1 MQCPKCQFENRER
14 ANFCKKCGDKL
25 EPKCPSCGCPYQSD
39 SIFCDGCGHDL
50 KQSKETLSGSDLGST
65 PPLDEKVVSTP
76 LEFEGER
83 KYVTVLFSDMSGY
96 TSMSEKLDPEEVK
109 EISSRIFG
117 EISQVIAKYD
127 GFIEKYIGDAVMA
140 LFGVPISQEDDPVR
154 AIRAAREIHDLV
166 ANLSPEYQSRI
177 SQPLTMHTGINTGL
191 VVTGEIDLKR
201 GTHGVA
207 GDTINL
213 AARLSN
219 LALPN
224 EIVVAP
230 DTCRLTEGYF
240 VFEELEPTKIKGKKE
255 PVKAHKV
262 ISPKAVPRKVHRL
275 HGLRADLIGRK
286 TEIDQLA
293 ERVEQLRQGKGGIVS
308 ICGDAGT
315 GKSRLVEEF
324 KSTLDIEAIQWR
336 EGHAYAYSQNSPYT
350 TVIDLLN
357 RAFQLEEGDSS
368 EKLREKLESG
378 IEYLVGETEDII
390 PYIGSLFSLSYP
402 EVEDVSPEF
411 WKVRLREGMKSILD
425 AFAQGAPTIICLE
438 DLHWADPSSVD
449 LIRFVLEKPG
459 HPALFVCV
467 YRPTFSLFSSQQL
480 TTIGESYSE
489 IRLQDLS
496 PSETQDMAASLLKS
510 DTIPADLRRFIQ
522 KKIGGNPF
530 YMEEALNSLVE
541 AKTLVPDNEGWKLT
555 KAISDADIPSTI
567 QGVLAA
573 RLDRLGKETRRI
585 LQEAS
590 VIGRTF
596 FYEILKK
603 ITDLKDQIDGSLNK
617 LERLD
622 LIRTKSFE
630 VDLEYIFK
638 HALTQDAVYNGL
650 LKKERQMIHERIG
663 QAMEQLFHDRLAE
676 FYETLAYHFSRGQ
689 SLLKAVS
696 YLSNSGEKSLRR
708 FALEEAHNYY
718 QEAFTLLNNQAEK
731 SGAENEL
738 MVDIILKWA
747 LVFNHRGDFKG
758 LNDLLT
764 PYEGTAQTLNDKSK
778 LGLFYAWLGFAIWVK
793 GKTWDGYGYLNKA
806 LTLGEETGNHE
817 VLGYACTWLGWAC
830 WDLGQLEEGIA
841 FGERAQNVHKK
852 FLKGNHYIHFSSL
865 GAIGHICFATGDA
878 KRAFESADAHMH
890 YGQKHSSVR
899 SKVFGHIDMGCG
911 HFVSGDFPS
920 AIESFKRGVQIS
932 PDPFFITYARFWL
945 GVSYLLQNR
954 VQEAEAELREVLA
967 FSRTYG
973 TGIFEFITL
982 AFLGVISISK
992 GQLGDGLK
1000 MLEDGTREHMEED
1013 RKSLY
1018 AVLEGTLGKVYLQIL
1033 QGEGPKNLSFMLK
1046 NIGFLAKNIPFAA
1059 KKAEEHLNKS
1069 MKVSREIG
1077 ANNPLALALMDMGA
1091 LHSAKK
1097 RSEKAQEC
1105 ISEAIQIFE
1114 QCEAEVYLKQAKEAL
1129 ESLK

>member
-14 ANFCKKCGDKL
+14 ANFCKICGDRL

-39 SIFCDGCGHDL
+39 SIFCDGCGHAL
-50 KQSKETLSGSDLGST
+50 TKSKETLPGSDLGPKPS
-65 PPLDEKVVSTP
+65 LDEKVVSTP

-230 DTCRLTEGYF
+230 DTSRLTEGYF
-240 VFEELEPTKIKGKKE
+240 VFEELKPTKIKGKKE
-255 PVKAHKV
+255 PVKAYKV
-262 ISPKAVPRKVHRL
+262 LSPKAVPRKVHRL

-357 RAFQLEEGDSS
+357 RAFQLEEGDSP

-378 IEYLVGETEDII
+378 IEHLVGETEDII
-390 PYIGSLFSLSYP
+390 PYIGNLFSLSYP

-411 WKVRLREGMKSILD
+411 WKVRLQEGMKSILD

-467 YRPTFSLFSSQQL
+467 YRPIFSLFSSQQL

-510 DTIPADLRRFIQ
+510 DTIPADLRLFFLKI
-522 KKIGGNPF
+522 IGGNPF
-530 YMEEALNSLVE
+530 
-541 AKTLVPDNEGWKLT
+541 
-555 KAISDADIPSTI
+555 
-567 QGVLAA
+567 
-573 RLDRLGKETRRI
+573 
-585 LQEAS
+585 
-590 VIGRTF
+590 
-596 FYEILKK
+596 
-603 ITDLKDQIDGSLNK
+603 
-617 LERLD
+617 
-622 LIRTKSFE
+622 
-630 VDLEYIFK
+630 
-638 HALTQDAVYNGL
+638 
-650 LKKERQMIHERIG
+650 
-663 QAMEQLFHDRLAE
+663 
-676 FYETLAYHFSRGQ
+676 
-689 SLLKAVS
+689 
-696 YLSNSGEKSLRR
+696 
-708 FALEEAHNYY
+708 
-718 QEAFTLLNNQAEK
+718 
-731 SGAENEL
+731 
-738 MVDIILKWA
+738 
-747 LVFNHRGDFKG
+747 
-758 LNDLLT
+758 
-764 PYEGTAQTLNDKSK
+764 
-778 LGLFYAWLGFAIWVK
+778 
-793 GKTWDGYGYLNKA
+793 
-806 LTLGEETGNHE
+806 
-817 VLGYACTWLGWAC
+817 
-830 WDLGQLEEGIA
+830 
-841 FGERAQNVHKK
+841 
-852 FLKGNHYIHFSSL
+852 
-865 GAIGHICFATGDA
+865 
-878 KRAFESADAHMH
+878 
-890 YGQKHSSVR
+890 
-899 SKVFGHIDMGCG
+899 
-911 HFVSGDFPS
+911 
-920 AIESFKRGVQIS
+920 
-932 PDPFFITYARFWL
+932 
-945 GVSYLLQNR
+945 
-954 VQEAEAELREVLA
+954 
-967 FSRTYG
+967 
-973 TGIFEFITL
+973 
-982 AFLGVISISK
+982 
-992 GQLGDGLK
+992 
-1000 MLEDGTREHMEED
+1000 
-1013 RKSLY
+1013 
-1018 AVLEGTLGKVYLQIL
+1018 
-1033 QGEGPKNLSFMLK
+1033 
-1046 NIGFLAKNIPFAA
+1046 
-1059 KKAEEHLNKS
+1059 
-1069 MKVSREIG
+1069 
-1077 ANNPLALALMDMGA
+1077 
-1091 LHSAKK
+1091 
-1097 RSEKAQEC
+1097 
-1105 ISEAIQIFE
+1105 
-1114 QCEAEVYLKQAKEAL
+1114 
-1129 ESLK
+1129 

>member
-1 MQCPKCQFENRER
+1 MQCPKCQFENREG

-25 EPKCPSCGCPYQSD
+25 ELKCPSCGCLYQSD
-39 SIFCDGCGHDL
+39 SIFCDGCGYAL
-50 KQSKETLSGSDLGST
+50 KKNKGILPGSDSETIL
-65 PPLDEKVVSTP
+65 LLNKKVASPP

-96 TSMSEKLDPEEVK
+96 TSMSERLDPEEVK
-109 EISSRIFG
+109 EISGRIFG

-127 GFIEKYIGDAVMA
+127 GFIEKYVGDAVMA

-154 AIRAAREIHDLV
+154 AIKAAREIHCLV
-166 ANLSPEYQSRI
+166 ANLSPKYQSKI

-191 VVTGEIDLKR
+191 VVTGEINLER

-213 AARLSN
+213 AARLSG

-224 EIVVAP
+224 EILVAP

-240 VFEELEPTKIKGKKE
+240 VLEELEPTMIKGKKE
-255 PVKAHKV
+255 PVQAYKV
-262 ISPKAVPRKVHRL
+262 ISPKAIPRKVHRL

-286 TEIDQLA
+286 TEIDQLK
-293 ERVEQLRQGKGGIVS
+293 EGVDRLRQGKGGIVS

-315 GKSRLVEEF
+315 GKSRLMEEF
-324 KSTLDIEAIQWR
+324 KSTLDIEEIQWR
-336 EGHAYAYSQNSPYT
+336 EGHAYAYSQNSPYA

-357 RAFQLEEGDSS
+357 RAFQIEEGDSP
-368 EKLREKLESG
+368 EKLREKVESG
-378 IEYLVGETEDII
+378 IKYLAGETDGIV
-390 PYIGSLFSLSYP
+390 PYIGSLFSLRYP

-411 WKVRLREGMKSILD
+411 WKVRLQEGMNTILA
-425 AFAQGAPTIICLE
+425 AFAQEAPTIICLE

-449 LIRFVLEKPG
+449 LIRFVLAKSG

-467 YRPTFSLFSSQQL
+467 YRPTFNLFTSQQL
-480 TTIGESYSE
+480 ATIGESYSE

-510 DTIPADLRRFIQ
+510 ESIPAELRKFIQ

-541 AKTLVPDNEGWKLT
+541 AGTLVRHNQGWKLT
-555 KAISDADIPSTI
+555 KSISDADIPSTI

-603 ITDLKDQIDGSLNK
+603 ITDLKDQIDESLHK

-630 VDLEYIFK
+630 GDLEYIFK

-650 LKKERQMIHERIG
+650 LKKERQTIHERIG
-663 QAMEQLFHDRLAE
+663 QAMEQLFHDRLVE
-676 FYETLAYHFSRGQ
+676 FYEILAYHFSRGQ

-696 YLSNSGEKSLRR
+696 YLSKSGEKSLRR

-731 SGAENEL
+731 SEAEDDFMME
-738 MVDIILKWA
+738 VILKWA

-764 PYEGTAQTLNDKSK
+764 PYEDKAQTLNDKSK
-778 LGLFYAWLGFAIWVK
+778 LGMFYAWLGFAILVK
-793 GKTWDGYGYLNKA
+793 GKPMDGYGYLIKA
-806 LTLGEETGNHE
+806 LNLGEEIGDNE

-830 WDLGQLEEGIA
+830 WDLGLLQEGIA
-841 FGERAQNVHKK
+841 FGERAQDIHKK
-852 FLKGNHYIHFSSL
+852 FFKGNHYLHFSSL
-865 GAIGHICFATGDA
+865 GAIGHICFTTGDA
-878 KRAFESADAHMH
+878 KRAFESADAHLY
-890 YGQKHSSVR
+890 YGQRHSSVR
-899 SKVFGHIDMGCG
+899 SKVFGHIDMACG
-911 HFVSGDFPS
+911 HFVSGNFPS
-920 AIESFKRGVQIS
+920 AIESSKRAVQIS
-932 PDPFFITYARFWL
+932 PDPFFITYARLWL
-945 GVSYLLQNR
+945 GVSYLLINH
-954 VQEAEAELREVLA
+954 VQEAEEELQEVLT

-973 TGIFEFITL
+973 TGIFEFMTL
-982 AFLGVISISK
+982 AFLGVIFISK
-992 GQLGDGLK
+992 GQLREGLK
-1000 MLEDGTREHMEED
+1000 MIEDAIREHMKEG

-1018 AVLEGTLGKVYLQIL
+1018 AVLEGVLGKVYLQII
-1033 QGEGPKNLSFMLK
+1033 QGEEPKSLSFMLK

-1059 KKAEEHLNKS
+1059 KRAEEHLNKS

-1077 ANNPLALALMDMGA
+1077 ANSPLALALMDLGA
-1091 LHSAKK
+1091 LHSEKK
-1097 RSEKAQEC
+1097 RVRKAQEC

-1114 QCEAEVYLKQAKEAL
+1114 QCGAEVYLKQAKKTF
-1129 ESLK
+1129 ESLQ